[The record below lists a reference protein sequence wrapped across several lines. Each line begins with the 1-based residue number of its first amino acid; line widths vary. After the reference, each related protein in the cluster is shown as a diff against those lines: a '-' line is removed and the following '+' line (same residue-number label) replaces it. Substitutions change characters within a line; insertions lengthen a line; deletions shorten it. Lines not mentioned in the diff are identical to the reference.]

1 MPRIRNFKHLKY
13 YRPIA
18 PAGVSFEHIDTLFT
32 NDKIDWSLIE
42 AHYYDMLRVVMSI
55 QSGKIKASTILR
67 KLSTQS
73 RKNKIFQAFRE
84 LGRVIRTIFLLNYI
98 NDIELRRVIHAA
110 TCKSEEFNNFI
121 DWVAFGHEGT
131 IENNLQGIQK
141 KIINFGRLAA
151 NAVILHVVANMT
163 NVINDMKE
171 EGYDIR
177 PEMLNGL
184 SPYHTGHLN
193 RFGLFPLTGNRE
205 KLKVEYRLN

>member
-1 MPRIRNFKHLKY
+1 MHLCKNFATE
-13 YRPIA
+13 P
-18 PAGVSFEHIDTLFT
+18 
-32 NDKIDWSLIE
+32 IE

-67 KLSTQS
+67 KLNTQS
-73 RKNKIFQAFRE
+73 RKNKIYQAFRE
-84 LGRVIRTIFLLNYI
+84 LGRVIRTMFLLNYI

-121 DWVAFGHEGT
+121 DWVAFGHDGT
-131 IENNLQGIQK
+131 ITDNLLGIQK

-151 NAVILHVVANMT
+151 NTVILHVVANMT
-163 NVINDMKE
+163 NVINEMKM

-193 RFGLFPLTGNRE
+193 RFGLFPMTGNRD
-205 KLKVEYRLN
+205 KLRVEFKLN

>member
-1 MPRIRNFKHLKY
+1 MKY

-32 NDKIDWSLIE
+32 NDNIDRSLIE

-121 DWVAFGHEGT
+121 DWVAFEHEGT

-171 EGYDIR
+171 EGYD
-177 PEMLNGL
+177 
-184 SPYHTGHLN
+184 
-193 RFGLFPLTGNRE
+193 LFSSR
-205 KLKVEYRLN
+205 